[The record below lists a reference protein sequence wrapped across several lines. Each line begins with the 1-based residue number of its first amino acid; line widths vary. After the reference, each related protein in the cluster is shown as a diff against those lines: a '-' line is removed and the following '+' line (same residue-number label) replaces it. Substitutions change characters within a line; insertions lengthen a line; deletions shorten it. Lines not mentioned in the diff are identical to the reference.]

1 MTQVYSEIGRL
12 RKVMLHRPG
21 PELDRVLPSQLGDM
35 LFEDTPYLAEAQKE
49 HDAFAKILT
58 DAGVEVLYL
67 TDLMESAFQSPK
79 VRYEFV
85 TEFLDASHITSPA
98 LVEKLEDLYLRMAPK
113 ELVQTALSGIRTD
126 DPRLADMTSFGNLG
140 AREAVFAVKPLP
152 NIYFMR
158 DNSISVGHDV
168 IYSHMEKRVRKRESI
183 ILHYVRRYA
192 EEFKDSNEEDLYDL
206 SLPQRIEGGD
216 VLVLSDHSVIIGC
229 SERTSPVA
237 IEYIAHSLFE
247 KGYDEVYAFDIGM
260 HRASMHLDISLS
272 MVDVDTFLYNPL
284 IDGTT
289 EIYRLFP
296 SPTGVG
302 YDYIGKDWHEAL
314 AQATKNPDVRLI
326 PCGGKDD
333 PLDAEWELWNLGANV
348 LAIQPGEVIGYER
361 TPITLDLLDKAGI
374 TVHTFPS
381 GELSR
386 GRGGTH
392 CMSMPIERDLL

>member
-21 PELDRVLPSQLGDM
+21 RELCQVLPSQLSGM

-67 TDLMESAFQSPK
+67 TDLMKSAFESPK

-85 TEFLDASHITSPA
+85 SEFLEASHITSPA
-98 LVEKLEDLYLRMAPK
+98 LVEKLEDLYLRMSPD
-113 ELVQTALSGIRTD
+113 ELVETVLCGIRSD
-126 DPRLADMTSFGNLG
+126 DARLQDVTSFGNLG
-140 AREAVFAVKPLP
+140 AREAVFAVCPLP

-158 DNSISVGHDV
+158 DNSISLGHDV
-168 IYSHMEKRVRKRESI
+168 IYSHMEKRVRKREAI
-183 ILHYVRRYA
+183 VLRYVRQHA
-192 EEFKDSNEEDLYDL
+192 KEFQDTKEEDLYDL
-206 SLPQRIEGGD
+206 SFPQRIEGGD

-247 KGYDEVYAFDIGM
+247 RGYTEVYAFDIGM
-260 HRASMHLDISLS
+260 HRSSMHLDISLS

-289 EIYRLFP
+289 DIYRLFP
-296 SPTGVG
+296 APTGVG
-302 YDYIGKDWHEAL
+302 YDYVGKDWHRAL
-314 AQATKNPDVRLI
+314 AQATGNPDVRLI
-326 PCGGKDD
+326 PCGGDD
-333 PLDAEWELWNLGANV
+333 PVDTEWELWNLGANV
-348 LAIQPGEVIGYER
+348 LAIAPGEVVGYER

-374 TVHTFPS
+374 AVHTFPS

-392 CMSMPIERDLL
+392 CMSMPLVRDLL